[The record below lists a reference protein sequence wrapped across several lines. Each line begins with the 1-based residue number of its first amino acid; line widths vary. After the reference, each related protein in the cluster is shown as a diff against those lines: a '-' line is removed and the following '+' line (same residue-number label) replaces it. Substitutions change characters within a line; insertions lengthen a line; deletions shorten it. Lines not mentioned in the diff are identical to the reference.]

1 MCLINKD
8 WACEKTFNQVQP
20 HKWIWHSL
28 NINLCEV
35 YGYQKW
41 DSPKS
46 NMKFQW
52 SIQSRH
58 TKIELG
64 RVTYLNYRNMH
75 IWPLT
80 KLDNITLKL
89 FIWLY
94 IHHIIWFF
102 WIKTS
107 HCEIDAWNFW
117 YFNLMNKSLDFR
129 HHTFSYKSL
138 SLFPSRILVC
148 ATIFIAHYL
157 FSFWDLHW
165 LSSLSKNNKI
175 KEWEDI

>member
-1 MCLINKD
+1 MCD
-8 WACEKTFNQVQP
+8 VC
-20 HKWIWHSL
+20 
-28 NINLCEV
+28 
-35 YGYQKW
+35 GYQKW

-52 SIQSRH
+52 SIQLRH

-107 HCEIDAWNFW
+107 HCEIDARNFQ
-117 YFNLMNKSLDFR
+117 YFKLMSKYLAFWASYIFIKVAFP
-129 HHTFSYKSL
+129 FSQSNTSMCEGFCSSL
-138 SLFPSRILVC
+138 SLLI
-148 ATIFIAHYL
+148 
-157 FSFWDLHW
+157 WDLN
-165 LSSLSKNNKI
+165 LLNSF
-175 KEWEDI
+175 

>member
-1 MCLINKD
+1 MCD
-8 WACEKTFNQVQP
+8 VC
-20 HKWIWHSL
+20 
-28 NINLCEV
+28 
-35 YGYQKW
+35 GYQKW

-107 HCEIDAWNFW
+107 HCEIDARNFQ
-117 YFNLMNKSLDFR
+117 YFKLMSKYLAFWASYIFIKVAFP
-129 HHTFSYKSL
+129 FSQSNTSMCEGFCSSL
-138 SLFPSRILVC
+138 SLLI
-148 ATIFIAHYL
+148 
-157 FSFWDLHW
+157 WDLH
-165 LSSLSKNNKI
+165 LLNSLSKKI
-175 KEWEDI
+175 K